1 LGGSDESDP
10 YLDIPKRYAET
21 ALEKAFYMVGSI
33 DQALEKAKHLQM

>member
-21 ALEKAFYMVGSI
+21 ALGLKNREEAREESY
-33 DQALEKAKHLQM
+33 A

>member
-21 ALEKAFYMVGSI
+21 ALGSRFS
-33 DQALEKAKHLQM
+33 AKSLAIFS